1 MQAVLQEIK
10 GIIGMMSNLVTSDSS
25 SNPSLIT
32 RYLINNR
39 TVTLTSL
46 QEFIKDRIYQKEKK
60 KIQRG

>member
-25 SNPSLIT
+25 SSPSLIT

-39 TVTLTSL
+39 IVTLTSL
-46 QEFIKDRIYQKEKK
+46 QEFIKD
-60 KIQRG
+60 